1 MCIVGDAYHN
11 SGVEL
16 ISKNGFSEHQYG
28 FEFLTRCV
36 HHRTKA
42 AMRWTVGLTLI
53 LKLLI
58 RYVDVLKRGHS
69 ETKNVHSYSRT
80 CHTLLQSAGR
90 AGMRHYA
97 ARNLSKG
104 TQCEIDRALI
114 RDVPQIDIK
123 LCLKMVEPLS

>member
-28 FEFLTRCV
+28 LEFLTRCV

-42 AMRWTVGLTLI
+42 AMRWTVGLTLM
-53 LKLLI
+53 LELLI

-69 ETKNVHSYSRT
+69 ETKSVHSSSRT
-80 CHTLLQSAGR
+80 YHTLLHSAGR

-104 TQCEIDRALI
+104 TQYEITEARI
-114 RDVPQIDIK
+114 REVPHIDIK
-123 LCLKMVEPLS
+123 LCLRMVEPLS